1 MSEGHRTALGRARG
15 LGSAKSGVGG
25 FIAERVTGA
34 ALIPLGLWAAWSAV
48 GLARADF
55 TSASAWLHGPLN
67 AALLALLAVVSSHHM
82 QIGMRVVV
90 EDCITRPVTKAAL
103 LVASAFICW
112 AAAAVTLVSI
122 LIIVARP

>member
-1 MSEGHRTALGRARG
+1 MSAGHRTALGRARG
-15 LGSAKSGVGG
+15 LGSAKTGVSG

-34 ALIPLGLWAAWSAV
+34 ALIPLGLWAVWSAAS
-48 GLARADF
+48 LARADF
-55 TSASAWLHGPLN
+55 AAASKWLHAPLN
-67 AALLALLAVVSSHHM
+67 ASLLALLAVISIHHM

-90 EDCITRPVTKAAL
+90 EDYIERPITKAAL
-103 LVASAFICW
+103 LTASAFACW